1 MGDDIKNGG
10 VEAGAIDGENKGL
23 SQAAKEDIQTYVAL
37 LLVVILG
44 TILTIIKIVTIDIHN
59 PDYSNIFYPDG
70 KNESSSLSST
80 SSPTAS

>member
-1 MGDDIKNGG
+1 MGDDIKNKG
-10 VEAGAIDGENKGL
+10 VEAGVIDGENKGL

-70 KNESSSLSST
+70 KNESSSVPST
-80 SSPTAS
+80 SSSPSS

>member
-1 MGDDIKNGG
+1 MGDDIKSKG
-10 VEAGAIDGENKGL
+10 VEAGIIDGENKGL

-70 KNESSSLSST
+70 KNESSYVPST
-80 SSPTAS
+80 SSSPSS

>member
-70 KNESSSLSST
+70 NNASSSLSST
-80 SSPTAS
+80 SSPTTS

>member
-1 MGDDIKNGG
+1 MGDDIKNKG
-10 VEAGAIDGENKGL
+10 VEAGIIDGENKGL

-70 KNESSSLSST
+70 KNESSSVPST
-80 SSPTAS
+80 SSSPSS